1 MNIGKNVQ
9 FAATLQIF
17 YINYDG
23 NNDGLFV
30 SPKISSSVRNIP
42 FSVFLQITQALS
54 SNISPFP
61 GFRWNIG
68 ISYTL

>member
-9 FAATLQIF
+9 LAAALQIF

-30 SPKISSSVRNIP
+30 APKISSSVRNIP
-42 FSVFLQITQALS
+42 FSIFLQVTQALS

-61 GFRWNIG
+61 GFRWNAG
-68 ISYTL
+68 IAYRF